1 MAAKGS
7 IAKQR
12 IIEKILQT
20 FPESFLYNDGKEI
33 RINEFEDGN
42 PVQIKITLTA
52 AKVAV
57 TSEKQITKTD
67 DGEINFTYA
76 PTENVINEPSDEE
89 KERLKTLLE
98 KLGI

>member
-12 IIEKILQT
+12 IIEKILQA

-33 RINEFEDGN
+33 RINESEDGN
-42 PVQIKITLTA
+42 PIQIKITLTA

-57 TSEKQITKTD
+57 ESEKQINKA
-67 DGEINFTYA
+67 EQEENYTYA
-76 PTENVINEPSDEE
+76 PVEKVIDEPSDEE
-89 KERLKTLLE
+89 KKRLKTLLE

>member
-12 IIEKILQT
+12 IIEKILQA
-20 FPESFLYNDGKEI
+20 FPEGFLYNDGKEI
-33 RINEFEDGN
+33 RINESEDGN

-57 TSEKQITKTD
+57 ESEKQDGKT
-67 DGEINFTYA
+67 EQEESYTYT
-76 PTENVINEPSDEE
+76 PVEKVIDEPSDEE

>member
-33 RINEFEDGN
+33 RINESEDGN

-57 TSEKQITKTD
+57 ESEKQINTTEQGKTY
-67 DGEINFTYA
+67 IHT
-76 PTENVINEPSDEE
+76 PVENVIDEPSDEE